1 MERAVTLGGQIKRTK
16 TEATRTVRLTK
27 PLAGVLDAW
36 HRRALRRRL
45 ASEYVFPSRTGALL
59 SAKTMGRR
67 FQVLLRRAGLPRF
80 KLYDLRH
87 TYASQLLHLR
97 VPLTT
102 VARQLGHAKPT
113 TTLQFYA
120 HAIPDDDT
128 SYLDRLTAARQE
140 AQ

>member
-1 MERAVTLGGQIKRTK
+1 MVRQVNGGAQDRD
-16 TEATRTVRLTK
+16 RV
-27 PLAGVLDAW
+27 LAAW
-36 HRRALRRRL
+36 HRRQVVRQRVS
-45 ASEYVFPSRTGALL
+45 SEYVFPSHTGALL
-59 SAKTMGRR
+59 SPKTMGRR
-67 FQVLLRRAGLPRF
+67 FQALLRRAGLPKF

-102 VARQLGHAKPT
+102 VAKQLGHAKPT

-128 SYLDRLTAARQE
+128 SYLDRLTKARQ
-140 AQ
+140 AAK